1 MIPEDL
7 KNREPSFLEP
17 ARKKVNGHRTWI
29 CPNCGNGRGRDGDG
43 ISLDPNS
50 KNTPH
55 YKCFKC
61 GLYGDVIDLFRCHR
75 GFSDNSEAFK
85 AFCDFFSPGGFE
97 KNGHYG
103 GFKARRAILRGPGY
117 NSSGQAPET
126 LPEASSAPKTAFKNE
141 DLAEFFAEA
150 GKNIEKTNYHRGIS
164 LETLRRFN
172 IGFIENWRHPKSPNS
187 QPSAR
192 LIIPTSETSYLA
204 RGTVDDSKI
213 KVGNV
218 HIFNIDALRTAR
230 QPIFV
235 VEGEIDALSIIDV
248 GGEAIALGSVSN
260 IGLLVSEIEA
270 FSPARRAPGVTP
282 GPGCF
287 PSGDVDRGSVGEG
300 DCGVYR
306 QPAMGRLAGDGPE
319 VSGPSNQPSAKT
331 GPNAQECPKDSLAQR
346 NNRVQASRLAPA
358 AQARENPILIIAL
371 DNDEAGQAATEKLSE
386 ELRQRNISFYRAD
399 DFYGDFKDANEVLMR
414 SRDDLKGRLE
424 KTLQEALFW
433 RERAISLERELY
445 LKNSA
450 ENYVDEFINGVHDRA
465 CTACVPT
472 GFRRL
477 DEVLDGGLFEG
488 LYVFGAISSLGKTT
502 FALQIADQIAQ
513 SGRDVLIFSLE
524 MARTELMAK
533 SISRL
538 TLLSGNHRNAKT
550 TRGITMGSRYADY
563 SVQELEVIGAA
574 VERYRAYARNIF
586 IHEGVGDIGTDQIRA
601 EIERHIRVMGTK
613 PVVVIDYVQILA
625 PADIRATDKQNT
637 DKAVLEL
644 KRISRD
650 FKLPILGISSF
661 NRMSY
666 REAVAMSA
674 FKESGSLEYGSDV
687 LIGLQLK
694 GAGEENF
701 DVDVAKQADPRR
713 VEVVILKNR
722 NGATGKHIDFDFY
735 AKFNYFEEKMVL

>member
-1 MIPEDL
+1 MILEDL
-7 KNREPSFLEP
+7 KKREPFFLEA
-17 ARKKVNGHRTWI
+17 ARKKVNGRRTWV
-29 CPNCGNGRGRDGDG
+29 CPKCGNGKGKDGDG

-55 YKCFKC
+55 YKCFRC
-61 GLYGDVIDLFRCHR
+61 GLYGDVIDLFRYHK

-85 AFCDFFSPGGFE
+85 EFCNYFGDHNFAL
-97 KNGHYG
+97 K
-103 GFKARRAILRGPGY
+103 
-117 NSSGQAPET
+117 NSSRNSFRNMNQSLKSEPESN
-126 LPEASSAPKTAFKNE
+126 EAAVRRLVDYASENISKT
-141 DLAEFFAEA
+141 D
-150 GKNIEKTNYHRGIS
+150 YHRGIS
-164 LETLRRFN
+164 LETLQRFK
-172 IGFIENWRHPKSPNS
+172 IGFVEQWRHPKAPNS
-187 QPSAR
+187 QPSPR
-192 LIIPTSETSYLA
+192 LIIPTSESSYLA
-204 RGTVDDSKI
+204 RSTVDDSKI

-218 HIFNIDALRTAR
+218 HIFNIDAIRTAQ
-230 QPIFV
+230 QPIFI

-248 GGEAIALGSVSN
+248 GAEAVALGGVGN
-260 IGLLVSEIEA
+260 VGLLVEEIDSRDFFSPDSFS

-287 PSGDVDRGSVGEG
+287 PSDDTGISSGRED

-306 QPAMGRLAGDGPE
+306 QPASRWLAGEGLE
-319 VSGPSNQPSAKT
+319 NSSPSDQPSAET
-331 GPNAQECPKDSLAQR
+331 RPDASECPKDSLAQR
-346 NNRVQASRLAPA
+346 NTGSSVTLAPA
-358 AQARENPILIIAL
+358 AQAKKLFIIAL
-371 DNDEAGQAATEKLSE
+371 DNDKAGKEATEKLAE
-386 ELRQRNISFYRAD
+386 EFRRRNISFFRANGL
-399 DFYGDFKDANEVLMR
+399 YGDFKDANEALMH
-414 SRDDLKGRLE
+414 SRGDFKGRVE
-424 KTLQEALFW
+424 KTLQEALSASY
-433 RERAISLERELY
+433 EAISRERELY

-450 ENYVDEFINGVHDRA
+450 ASYVDEFINGVHDRA
-465 CTACVPT
+465 CTSCIPT

-477 DEVLDGGLFEG
+477 DEVLDGGLFDG

-502 FALQIADQIAQ
+502 FVLQIADQIAQ
-513 SGRDVLIFSLE
+513 SGQDVLIFSLE

-538 TLLSGNHRNAKT
+538 TLMSGNHRNAKT
-550 TRGITMGSRYADY
+550 TRGITVGSRYADY
-563 SVQELEVIGAA
+563 SVQELETIENA

-586 IHEGVGDIGTDQIRA
+586 IHEGVGDIGTAQIRA
-601 EIERHIRVMGTK
+601 EIERHMRVMGRK

-666 REAVAMSA
+666 KEAVTMSA

-701 DVDVAKQADPRR
+701 DMDLAKQADPRR
-713 VEVVILKNR
+713 IEIVILKNR

-735 AKFNYFEEKMVL
+735 AKFNCFEEKWS

>member
-1 MIPEDL
+1 MILEDL
-7 KNREPSFLEP
+7 KKREPFFLEA
-17 ARKKVNGHRTWI
+17 ARKKVNGRRTWV
-29 CPNCGNGRGRDGDG
+29 CPKCGNGKGKDGDG

-55 YKCFKC
+55 YKCFRC
-61 GLYGDVIDLFRCHR
+61 GLYGDVIDLFRYYK

-85 AFCDFFSPGGFE
+85 EFCNYFGDHNFAL
-97 KNGHYG
+97 KNSLRNS
-103 GFKARRAILRGPGY
+103 FRNMNQSLKSEPESNEAVRRLVEY
-117 NSSGQAPET
+117 
-126 LPEASSAPKTAFKNE
+126 ASENIAKT
-141 DLAEFFAEA
+141 D
-150 GKNIEKTNYHRGIS
+150 YHRGIS
-164 LETLRRFN
+164 LETLQRFK
-172 IGFIENWRHPKSPNS
+172 IGFVEQWRHPKAPNS
-187 QPSAR
+187 QPSSR
-192 LIIPTSETSYLA
+192 LIIPTSESSYLA
-204 RGTVDDSKI
+204 RSTVDNSKI

-218 HIFNIDALRTAR
+218 HIFNIDAIRTAQ
-230 QPIFV
+230 QPIFI

-248 GGEAIALGSVSN
+248 GGEAIALGGVSN
-260 IGLLVSEIEA
+260 IGLLVQQYLQNFAAVPLDQHNS
-270 FSPARRAPGVTP
+270 APLGYSSDNEV
-282 GPGCF
+282 
-287 PSGDVDRGSVGEG
+287 RGSE
-300 DCGVYR
+300 
-306 QPAMGRLAGDGPE
+306 
-319 VSGPSNQPSAKT
+319 SG
-331 GPNAQECPKDSLAQR
+331 KDMLAQR
-346 NNRVQASRLAPA
+346 NTGSSVTLV
-358 AQARENPILIIAL
+358 LAL
-371 DNDEAGQAATEKLSE
+371 DNDKAGEEATEKLAE
-386 ELRQRNISFYRAD
+386 ELRQRNIPFYRAD
-399 DFYGDFKDANEVLMR
+399 ALYGDFKDANEVLAH
-414 SRDDLKGRLE
+414 SRDDLKGRVE
-424 KTLQEALFW
+424 KTLQDALNW
-433 RERAISLERELY
+433 QERAISLERELY

-450 ENYVDEFINGVHDRA
+450 ESYVDDFINGVHDRA
-465 CTACVPT
+465 CTACIPT

-502 FALQIADQIAQ
+502 FVLQIADQIAQ
-513 SGRDVLIFSLE
+513 QGQDVLIFSLE

-563 SVQELEVIGAA
+563 SVQELETIENA
-574 VERYRAYARNIF
+574 VERYREYARNIF
-586 IHEGVGDIGTDQIRA
+586 IHEGVGDIGTAQIRS

-666 REAVAMSA
+666 REAVTMSA

-694 GAGEENF
+694 GAGEDNF
-701 DVDVAKQADPRR
+701 DVDVAKQADPRKI
-713 VEVVILKNR
+713 EVVILKNR

-735 AKFNYFEEKMVL
+735 AKFNCFEEKGGWS